1 MNPFDGIPI
10 LYLIPVTVV
19 CFVYTIVGWTSFL
32 YEPKDREMH
41 EHKWL
46 RRFCL
51 NGKLQSMFGIIA
63 LLIVSTYLIHNFTS
77 MDLGST
83 VSYLGAISVI
93 FGWFW
98 LCVFIVISIEKAI
111 SAYKTNKRM
120 KK

>member
-1 MNPFDGIPI
+1 MNPFEGIPI

-19 CFVYTIVGWTSFL
+19 CLVYTIVGFTGFL
-32 YEPKDREMH
+32 YEPKDRELH

-51 NGKLQSMFGIIA
+51 NGKLQGLFGIIS
-63 LLIVSTYLIHNFTS
+63 LLIISSYLIHNFTS

-83 VSYLGAISVI
+83 VSYLGAIGVM

-98 LCVFIVISIEKAI
+98 LCVLVVISTEKAI
-111 SAYKTNKRM
+111 SMYKTHKRM